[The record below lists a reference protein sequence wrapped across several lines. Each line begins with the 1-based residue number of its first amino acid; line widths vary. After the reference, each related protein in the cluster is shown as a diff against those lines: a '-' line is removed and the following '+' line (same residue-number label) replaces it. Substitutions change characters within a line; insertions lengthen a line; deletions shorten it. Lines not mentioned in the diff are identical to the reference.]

1 MRVWNICGAVL
12 VLSVISL
19 RASAQTPS
27 MDEMVDRIVTQEKAE
42 MQMLRQYSP
51 LVETYI
57 QTLRADAKLGPIPAG
72 DRYFLG
78 KAELANGVD
87 LEPFASDGREAV
99 RIVEELFDAVV
110 VALRRDPRFAGI
122 LLREFDQIFADVRAD
137 AEQRLFDQLI
147 DRVHLDDVAD
157 GDEQ

>member
-1 MRVWNICGAVL
+1 MP
-12 VLSVISL
+12 ISGSYT
-19 RASAQTPS
+19 R
-27 MDEMVDRIVTQEKAE
+27 
-42 MQMLRQYSP
+42 
-51 LVETYI
+51 
-57 QTLRADAKLGPIPAG
+57 KL
-72 DRYFLG
+72 
-78 KAELANGVD
+78 

-147 DRVHLDDVAD
+147 DRVHLDDVVD

>member
-1 MRVWNICGAVL
+1 M
-12 VLSVISL
+12 
-19 RASAQTPS
+19 
-27 MDEMVDRIVTQEKAE
+27 
-42 MQMLRQYSP
+42 
-51 LVETYI
+51 
-57 QTLRADAKLGPIPAG
+57 TLRRKLEA
-72 DRYFLG
+72 
-78 KAELANGVD
+78 
-87 LEPFASDGREAV
+87 FASDGREAV